1 MNCIEL
7 FCIVL
12 LMMMM
17 MMKMMRRRMGMRMM
31 SMMMTTMKNM
41 GMVQIA
47 GRVNFC
53 LYNLCAKEG
62 LSGKLSKYIIIV
74 YSAVYIQPDL

>member
-12 LMMMM
+12 LMLMMM
-17 MMKMMRRRMGMRMM
+17 MMKMMRRRMM

-47 GRVNFC
+47 GRVNFYLLQFVC
-53 LYNLCAKEG
+53 
-62 LSGKLSKYIIIV
+62 
-74 YSAVYIQPDL
+74 